1 MKIQHITFISFILLL
16 CSINILLAQST
27 VLQKGT
33 LIANGV
39 TYDVQISE
47 KHQFIFIDDNSIF
60 GKVEKLISS
69 DKEATSFPETNIKI
83 NKEKLLI
90 IKRKFFPKAQ
100 NQVNIQL
107 SINVKEGKLIGL
119 NYILPKSPLLTKDQF
134 KSFDAQIKELLT
146 FELIYNNYLRKQKL
160 DGWVMTSVIL
170 R

>member
-1 MKIQHITFISFILLL
+1 L

-90 IKRKFFPKAQ
+90 IKRKFFLKAQ